1 LVIGSLNYWVNNKL
15 KAQNVIGLLGFIEF
29 VGFLRFRYNINPL
42 DWNRVA
48 IGNWK

>member
-1 LVIGSLNYWVNNKL
+1 MSPFGTGVESPAGREASPGIF
-15 KAQNVIGLLGFIEF
+15 QFIEFIEF
-29 VGFLRFRYNINPL
+29 VGFRYNINPL